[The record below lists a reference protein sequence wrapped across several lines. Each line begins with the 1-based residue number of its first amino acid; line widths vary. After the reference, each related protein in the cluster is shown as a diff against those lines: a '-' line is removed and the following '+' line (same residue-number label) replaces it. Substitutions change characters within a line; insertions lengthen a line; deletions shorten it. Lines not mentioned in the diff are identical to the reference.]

1 MDKEQVRQA
10 KVQTDIDALTKRVAD
25 LETLTK
31 RVADLEL
38 AAKQEQERVAR
49 EQERV
54 ARERAAPPK
63 SEFWGKKKAA
73 GA

>member
-49 EQERV
+49 E
-54 ARERAAPPK
+54 RAAPPK